1 MAYLTPLPNTIS
13 YDPAR
18 VGFGRLNSSK
28 QIDELSGSELI
39 AAKSAFNDFVR
50 AYVTPR
56 FSITS
61 SVTKE
66 YYGIYEFVPPN
77 WPCDSMYRQD
87 LGDNPIRPQPEE
99 ESYVRKNKI
108 NNPNFRHRSLIDKEI
123 IVSPYSAYSIKML
136 KLAGEHTTS
145 ETGWIQQFHPAA
157 IPKVW
162 APDTVWCKHNGF
174 PYYTVYWNN
183 PPLLTVDCTRDTVTY
198 LTPRQLGFNL
208 TSADFRTAFDGLTPD
223 EQLVS
228 TTMAS
233 YTRGSIDALTILAE
247 LPKSAKSIV
256 ELLSYLKTGLKRFDV
271 KKLALSR
278 AHQARELTI
287 TSNKRSDLA
296 NVNHEFVLA
305 VNRFPSHLTGIA
317 RERHINRLRVR
328 LERDK
333 RRIERRYTTASRQA
347 KKELTSGVASAWM
360 RVRYEVMPVLYSLED
375 YLDLKNKAD
384 AQFITERG
392 KLGLSADLPQ
402 VPGWTSTI
410 TKCQVKHRVM
420 FKGKVENASDRSFR
434 LVYTNIFSTAWELVP
449 YSWVVDWF
457 VGVGDWVTNNMG
469 LGITSANVVTYSF
482 STDYSVSYQHD
493 TVNSAVHVSAK
504 MYKRLILNPC
514 DFTGLHL
521 GSGMNLRRS
530 IDAVALL
537 WNVVKH
543 R

>member
-1 MAYLTPLPNTIS
+1 MAYLTPLPNTVA
-13 YDPAR
+13 YDPNQVA
-18 VGFGRLNSSK
+18 FGRLNSSK
-28 QIDELSGSELI
+28 QIEELSGSELV
-39 AAKSAFNDFVR
+39 AAKSAFNNFVR
-50 AYVTPR
+50 TYVTPR

-61 SVTKE
+61 PVTKE
-66 YYGIYEFVPPN
+66 FYAIYAFVPPN
-77 WPCDSMYRQD
+77 SACDSMYRQD
-87 LGDNPIRPQPEE
+87 LGDNPIRPQPEV
-99 ESYVRKNKI
+99 ESYVRKYRI
-108 NNPNFRHRSLIDKEI
+108 NNPNFRHRSLNNKEI
-123 IVSPYSAYSIKML
+123 IVAPYSAYSIKLL
-136 KLAGEHTTS
+136 KLAGEQITS
-145 ETGWIQQFHPAA
+145 ETGWVQTFHPAA

-162 APDTVWCKHNGF
+162 SPDMVWSKPKGF
-174 PYYTVYWNN
+174 PYYAVYWNN
-183 PPLLTVDCTRDTVTY
+183 PPGLTVECTRDTVTY
-198 LTPRQLGFNL
+198 RTPQQLGFNL
-208 TSADFRTAFDGLTPD
+208 TSADFRTAFDGLIPD
-223 EQLVS
+223 ECLVS

-233 YTRGSIDALTILAE
+233 FTKGSIDALTILAE
-247 LPKSAKSIV
+247 LPKSAKSVV
-256 ELLSYLKTGLKRFDV
+256 ETLSYLKAGLKRFDV

-287 TSNKRSDLA
+287 TNNKIRDLA
-296 NVNHEFVLA
+296 NVNREFTLA
-305 VNRFPSHLTGIA
+305 VNRLPSRLTGSA

-328 LERDK
+328 LERQK
-333 RRIERRYTTASRQA
+333 RRVERRYTTASRQA
-347 KKELTSGVASAWM
+347 KKELTSGVASAWL

-384 AQFITERG
+384 AQFLTERG
-392 KLGLSADLPQ
+392 FQNLSADLPQ
-402 VPGWTSTI
+402 VPGWTSTV

-457 VGVGDWVTNNMG
+457 VGVGDWITNNMG
-469 LGITSANVVTYSF
+469 LGLTSANVVTYSF

-504 MYKRLILNPC
+504 MYRRLILNPC

-537 WNVVKH
+537 WNTVKH